1 MRRFPLERV
10 VDRPREVASLPF
22 TTAELAEASPRI
34 ASALVILELTFDE
47 ALREGSAGG
56 FLALPLLRVLCR
68 ERPVA
73 EILGAA
79 EVRLALRTALMIR
92 VLEDSVVHALE
103 ESVARVARVPGLVA
117 GGAERIIAV
126 RQALSNVADDEAIAF
141 IDGVHGGPR
150 KIEVLSRVGT
160 ADVRAAALA
169 IRSVISRA
177 IVEVANNESHVMLEL
192 IREPSKERRVIMNKL
207 NAIAPLIEVDLN
219 PAHIT
224 KAFLVDGGVKLGRHI
239 ECMGGVDLVVRAGSV
254 TPIRHANL
262 LPRLCL
268 ARAIARIANTEGR
281 GEAVLVGLHEL
292 NAGALRRL
300 SSIDRVRVAAWHRR
314 VDQVEASGARA
325 LDLGKVDGDL
335 ESASHV
341 IVVVRVWKLSGCRVL
356 FMNP

>member
-1 MRRFPLERV
+1 VRRFPLERV
-10 VDRPREVASLPF
+10 VDRPRVVASLPF

-34 ASALVILELTFDE
+34 ASVLAILEVTFDE

-56 FLALPLLRVLCR
+56 FIALPLLRVLRR
-68 ERPVA
+68 ERPEA

-79 EVRLALRTALMIR
+79 EVRLAPLTALIR

-117 GGAERIIAV
+117 RSAERIIAV
-126 RQALSNVADDEAIAF
+126 RKALSNVADDEAIAF

-169 IRSVISRA
+169 IRSVMSRA
-177 IVEVANNESHVMLEL
+177 IVEVANNEGHVKLEL
-192 IREPSKERRVIMNKL
+192 VREPSKERSVIMNKL
-207 NAIAPLIEVDLN
+207 NAIAPLSEVDLN

-254 TPIRHANL
+254 TRIRHANL

-325 LDLGKVDGDL
+325 LDL
-335 ESASHV
+335 
-341 IVVVRVWKLSGCRVL
+341 
-356 FMNP
+356 

>member
-10 VDRPREVASLPF
+10 VDGPRVVASLPF

-34 ASALVILELTFDE
+34 ASALGILEVTFDE

-56 FLALPLLRVLCR
+56 FLALPLLRVLWR
-68 ERPVA
+68 ERPEA
-73 EILGAA
+73 EILGAT
-79 EVRLALRTALMIR
+79 EVRLARLTALIR

-117 GGAERIIAV
+117 RSAERIIAV
-126 RQALSNVADDEAIAF
+126 RKALSNVADDEAIAF
-141 IDGVHGGPR
+141 IDGVLGGPR

-169 IRSVISRA
+169 IRAVNARA
-177 IVEVANNESHVMLEL
+177 IVEVANNEGHVKLEL
-192 IREPSKERRVIMNKL
+192 VREPSKERSVIMNKL

-239 ECMGGVDLVVRAGSV
+239 EWLGGVDLVVRAGSV
-254 TPIRHANL
+254 TRIRHANL